1 MSYVLKLAKKG
12 RGNVSP
18 NPLVGCIIVKEGKII
33 GEGYHKH
40 LGDDHAEIEA
50 FNNCIEDPNDA
61 DLYVNLENDDI
72 SAPEQK
78 NFLLFDVN
86 IITFILLSLSNILKQ

>member
-1 MSYVLKLAKKG
+1 MLDILSNSLKYDIL
-12 RGNVSP
+12 
-18 NPLVGCIIVKEGKII
+18 
-33 GEGYHKH
+33 Y
-40 LGDDHAEIEA
+40 
-50 FNNCIEDPNDA
+50 A